1 MYTQYQSIAEM
12 QRISYIELGENY
24 DVIAER
30 VKKENIAFVITDEN
44 GNDDLVICPIEWLV
58 IE

>member
-1 MYTQYQSIAEM
+1 MYTKLQSIAEM

-24 DVIAER
+24 DAIAER
-30 VKKENIAFVITDEN
+30 VKKENIGFVITDEN
-44 GNDDLVICPIEWLV
+44 GNDDLVICPTEWLE